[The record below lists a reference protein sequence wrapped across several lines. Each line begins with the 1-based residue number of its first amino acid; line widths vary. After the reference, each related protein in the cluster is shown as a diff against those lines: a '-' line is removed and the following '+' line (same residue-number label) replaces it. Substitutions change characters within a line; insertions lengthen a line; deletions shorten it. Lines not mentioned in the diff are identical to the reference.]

1 MVSFKDLSSDAGLN
15 SLNNHLATRSYIE
28 GYQASSAD
36 IQILSQIH
44 ASIDNKKYPHAA
56 RWLNH
61 ITSFSPLVR
70 AKFGGGASAST
81 SGAAAHGGKAAKN
94 AEAEAEGEDEDD
106 FMTSLSDDDDDGD
119 ADSAAQALIAKKN
132 AEREAA
138 KKKEK
143 GGPVAKSSLILDV
156 KPEDSDTDLQELV
169 KKIKAIEMQGLTWG
183 NYELIP
189 VAYGIKK
196 IRIICVV
203 IDDEVSTDDLQEA
216 IEQTEG
222 VQSTD
227 IHAFNKL

>member
-1 MVSFKDLSSDAGLN
+1 MADSYLFLHPID
-15 SLNNHLATRSYIE
+15 RSKI
-28 GYQASSAD
+28 ASP
-36 IQILSQIH
+36 
-44 ASIDNKKYPHAA
+44 ASGSNKA
-56 RWLNH
+56 
-61 ITSFSPLVR
+61 
-70 AKFGGGASAST
+70 
-81 SGAAAHGGKAAKN
+81 GKASK
-94 AEAEAEGEDEDD
+94 AEAAEDDDDDDD
-106 FMTSLSDDDDDGD
+106 FMTSLSDDDDEDGD
-119 ADSAAQALIAKKN
+119 DGNAAQALIAKKN

-143 GGPVAKSSLILDV
+143 GGPMAKSSLILDV

-169 KKIKAIEMQGLTWG
+169 KKIKAIDMEGLTWG

-203 IDDEVSTDDLQEA
+203 VDDLVSTDDLQEE
-216 IEQTEG
+216 IEGTEG